1 MDRTDWA
8 QLFVSYCQYEVF
20 TVPADRGLEIYTLG
34 DDLLH
39 VGGPGLLTGFCGTHT
54 GWIEA
59 RARVRP
65 GQAAEVDSGWDA
77 ISEATLW
84 CPDGRLSVIGLMGG
98 PTESLTD
105 VAVPRGLLRVRVHAR
120 NRVHES
126 VRTDDHPPEQHEF
139 HIWPVAEETPW
150 RTLLAEEGSP
160 DFEQEP
166 GTAARWAMLSLVP
179 RPSGRPALPDPGPGL
194 PRVTVV
200 RHRSG
205 PVQLPAGVIPA
216 GDLEVRLDHTGP
228 GTATW
233 SWATAGEPIFPVPLT
248 TLPDDQP
255 STVRLTPGPDGVT
268 LRHEGVLGRH
278 AAALGLIWDHLLD
291 HPRSYPWVPELAAQ
305 AAKATAQAERTRRL
319 RAGQEAAQW
328 GGSLPSERVRALSG
342 QAPSLARMNRALLDR
357 VDALPDDRRR
367 EVACWAA
374 RQAMRVAGLERIG
387 WIAGALADAEA
398 GRPLPP
404 LFTGQYG
411 TEAFHR
417 LLSDPGVPHTTVPLH
432 RGPDA
437 FGLPRV
443 TEIMQ
448 AAAAF
453 PALLALGH
461 DDPLAAACDA
471 LYNAAIAHGDD
482 QDRFLAAARDQA
494 ASA

>member
-8 QLFVSYCQYEVF
+8 HLFVSYCQYEVAAG
-20 TVPADRGLEIYTLG
+20 PGDRGLEIYTLG

-59 RARVRP
+59 RARARP
-65 GQAAEVDSGWDA
+65 GPPAEVDSGWDA
-77 ISEATLW
+77 ISEANLW

-98 PTESLTD
+98 STESLTD
-105 VAVPRGLLRVRVHAR
+105 VAVPRGLVRVRVHAR

-126 VRTDDHPPEQHEF
+126 LRTDEHPPEQHEF

-160 DFEQEP
+160 DFEQKPE
-166 GTAARWAMLSLVP
+166 TAARWAMLSLVR
-179 RPSGRPALPDPGPGL
+179 RPSGRPAPVDPGPDL

-205 PVQLPAGVIPA
+205 PVQLPVGVIPA
-216 GDLEVRLDHTGP
+216 GDLEIRLDPAGP

-233 SWATAGEPIFPVPLT
+233 SWATAAGPIFPVPLT
-248 TLPDDQP
+248 TLPDDEP
-255 STVRLTPGPDGVT
+255 STVRLVPGPDGVT

-291 HPRSYPWVPELAAQ
+291 HPGSYPWVPELAAQ
-305 AAKATAQAERTRRL
+305 AAAAGAQAERTRRL
-319 RAGQEAAQW
+319 RAEQEATQW
-328 GGSLPSERVRALSG
+328 GGSVPSERVRALSG
-342 QAPSLARMNRALLDR
+342 QARSLARMDR
-357 VDALPDDRRR
+357 PLIDRIDALPADRQR

-387 WIAGALADAEA
+387 WIAAALADAEA
-398 GRPLPP
+398 GRPLPRSC
-404 LFTGQYG
+404 TEQHGA
-411 TEAFHR
+411 EAFNR
-417 LLSDPGVPHTTVPLH
+417 LLSDPGVPATTVPLRH
-432 RGPDA
+432 RPDS
-437 FGLPRV
+437 FGAPRV
-443 TEIMQ
+443 SEIMQ

-453 PALLALGH
+453 PALLALGNH
-461 DDPLAAACDA
+461 DPLAAAFDA

-482 QDRFLAAARDQA
+482 QDRFLVDARGQA